1 MKRRFYVARREH
13 TQHNQ
18 IDKRKHASASAG
30 RKEKPTETGRRN
42 DHARAGRS
50 AAPKHGGQTPE
61 WKRAAKHAS
70 IEAGPTS
77 VGRSQRGENPAA
89 KRGGN
94 RASGEGRRAGDQL
107 RTERAPVAFMASGV
121 AARDWALP
129 VAVTVETEAQLA
141 EVLKHDAVALVY
153 LDEACFT
160 DFAALI
166 RRVHA
171 AGKQAGLRLRRIE
184 RDFDA
189 NGRKAENSAELLNGL
204 WKAACDAQT
213 TGVPECS
220 AEEREAQSVSSA
232 DRGSVAAAEA
242 ESQMSA
248 SEKQPSSCLPDAL
261 LVRNLDEAMLL
272 EDFFGAHPELKAC
285 IRRNFD
291 YTVYGYNQ
299 EAIQAL
305 VSLGADGLT
314 YPIELTYHECRKLR
328 EKLRR
333 SGRGAAGIR
342 GTNAE
347 DAAGTRG
354 MNAEDKTGTRGT
366 NAEAVEGEHASVP
379 ATARAGV
386 DAEADRIG
394 LGELPFELMIYGHL
408 PMMVSANCIQRT
420 SARCD
425 HGNRILQLRDR
436 MGKDMPVRCYCTYCY
451 NQIFNA
457 EPLVLYDLPDEVRAL
472 QPQCLRYDFSVESAA
487 VVRQVLEGAVPRS
500 MTRGHFRH
508 GIE

>member
-18 IDKRKHASASAG
+18 IDKRKHVSASAG
-30 RKEKPTETGRRN
+30 RREKPTEAGRRN
-42 DHARAGRS
+42 DHARAERS
-50 AAPKHGGQTPE
+50 AAPKRGGQTPA

-70 IEAGPTS
+70 TEVGPTP
-77 VGRSQRGENPAA
+77 VARNQRGENPAA

-94 RASGEGRRAGDQL
+94 HASGEGRRAGEQL
-107 RTERAPVAFMASGV
+107 QTERTPVAFMASGV

-213 TGVPECS
+213 TGVPERS

-232 DRGSVAAAEA
+232 DRGSATAAEA
-242 ESQMSA
+242 GSQMSA
-248 SEKQPSSCLPDAL
+248 SGKQLSSCLPDVL
-261 LVRNLDEAMLL
+261 LVRSLDEAMLL
-272 EDFFGAHPELKAC
+272 EDFFGAHPELVAR

-328 EKLRR
+328 EKLR
-333 SGRGAAGIR
+333 SSVRGA
-342 GTNAE
+342 
-347 DAAGTRG
+347 
-354 MNAEDKTGTRGT
+354 
-366 NAEAVEGEHASVP
+366 
-379 ATARAGV
+379 
-386 DAEADRIG
+386 DAEADSIG

-472 QPQCLRYDFSVESAA
+472 QPQCLRYDFSVEPAA

>member
-1 MKRRFYVARREH
+1 MAF
-13 TQHNQ
+13 T
-18 IDKRKHASASAG
+18 
-30 RKEKPTETGRRN
+30 
-42 DHARAGRS
+42 
-50 AAPKHGGQTPE
+50 
-61 WKRAAKHAS
+61 
-70 IEAGPTS
+70 
-77 VGRSQRGENPAA
+77 
-89 KRGGN
+89 
-94 RASGEGRRAGDQL
+94 ASG
-107 RTERAPVAFMASGV
+107 T

-129 VAVTVETEAQLA
+129 VAVSVETEAQLA

-189 NGRKAENSAELLNGL
+189 SGRKAENSAELLSGL
-204 WKAACDAQT
+204 WKA
-213 TGVPECS
+213 
-220 AEEREAQSVSSA
+220 ER
-232 DRGSVAAAEA
+232 
-242 ESQMSA
+242 
-248 SEKQPSSCLPDAL
+248 LPDAL

-272 EDFFGAHPELKAC
+272 ADFFGAHPELGAR

-328 EKLRR
+328 EKLR
-333 SGRGAAGIR
+333 SSVRGA
-342 GTNAE
+342 
-347 DAAGTRG
+347 
-354 MNAEDKTGTRGT
+354 
-366 NAEAVEGEHASVP
+366 
-379 ATARAGV
+379 
-386 DAEADRIG
+386 DAEADSIG

-420 SARCD
+420 SVRCD

-472 QPQCLRYDFSVESAA
+472 QPQCLRYDFSVEPAA
-487 VVRQVLEGAVPRS
+487 VVRQVLDGAVPRS

>member
-1 MKRRFYVARREH
+1 MARREH

-18 IDKRKHASASAG
+18 IDKQKHASASAG
-30 RKEKPTETGRRN
+30 RREKPTEAGRRN
-42 DHARAGRS
+42 DHAKAERS
-50 AAPKHGGQTPE
+50 AAPKRGGQTLE
-61 WKRAAKHAS
+61 WKRAVKHAS
-70 IEAGPTS
+70 TEAAPTS
-77 VGRSQRGENPAA
+77 TGRGQRGENPAA

-94 RASGEGRRAGDQL
+94 RASGDSRRAGEQL
-107 RTERAPVAFMASGV
+107 QTERAPMAFTASGV

-232 DRGSVAAAEA
+232 DRGSAAAAEA
-242 ESQMSA
+242 GSQMSA
-248 SEKQPSSCLPDAL
+248 SGKQPPSCLPDAL

-272 EDFFGAHPELKAC
+272 EDFFGAHPELGAR

-328 EKLRR
+328 EKLW
-333 SGRGAAGIR
+333 SS
-342 GTNAE
+342 T
-347 DAAGTRG
+347 
-354 MNAEDKTGTRGT
+354 
-366 NAEAVEGEHASVP
+366 
-379 ATARAGV
+379 
-386 DAEADRIG
+386 

-472 QPQCLRYDFSVESAA
+472 QPQCLRYDFSVEPAA

>member
-1 MKRRFYVARREH
+1 MARREH

-18 IDKRKHASASAG
+18 IDKRKHASAFAG
-30 RKEKPTETGRRN
+30 RKEKPTEAGRRN
-42 DHARAGRS
+42 DHARA
-50 AAPKHGGQTPE
+50 E
-61 WKRAAKHAS
+61 
-70 IEAGPTS
+70 
-77 VGRSQRGENPAA
+77 
-89 KRGGN
+89 
-94 RASGEGRRAGDQL
+94 
-107 RTERAPVAFMASGV
+107 RTPVAWTAYGV

-160 DFAALI
+160 DFAEAI

-171 AGKQAGLRLRRIE
+171 ARKQAGLRLRRIE

-204 WKAACDAQT
+204 WKAAC
-213 TGVPECS
+213 
-220 AEEREAQSVSSA
+220 
-232 DRGSVAAAEA
+232 
-242 ESQMSA
+242 
-248 SEKQPSSCLPDAL
+248 LPDVL

-272 EDFFGAHPELKAC
+272 EDFFGAHPELGAR

-314 YPIELTYHECRKLR
+314 YPIELTYYECRKLR
-328 EKLRR
+328 EKLR
-333 SGRGAAGIR
+333 SSVHGA
-342 GTNAE
+342 
-347 DAAGTRG
+347 D
-354 MNAEDKTGTRGT
+354 GTRGT
-366 NAEAVEGEHASVP
+366 NADAVEGESTPVP
-379 ATARAGV
+379 AAARAGA
-386 DAEADRIG
+386 DADADSIG

-420 SARCD
+420 STRCD

-472 QPQCLRYDFSVESAA
+472 QPQCLRYDFSVEPAA

>member
-1 MKRRFYVARREH
+1 MARREH

-30 RKEKPTETGRRN
+30 RKEKPTEAGRRS
-42 DHARAGRS
+42 DQARAKRD
-50 AAPKHGGQTPE
+50 AAPKRGGQTPE
-61 WKRAAKHAS
+61 WKRAAKNAS
-70 IEAGPTS
+70 SEAGSP
-77 VGRSQRGENPAA
+77 PAS

-94 RASGEGRRAGDQL
+94 RASGEDRRAGERLQ
-107 RTERAPVAFMASGV
+107 TERTPMTFTASGT
-121 AARDWALP
+121 AARDWGLP
-129 VAVTVETEAQLA
+129 VAVSVETEAQLA

-171 AGKQAGLRLRRIE
+171 AGKQAGLRLRRIA

-189 NGRKAENSAELLNGL
+189 SGRKAENSAELLNAL
-204 WKAACDAQT
+204 WKTERDAQKS
-213 TGVPECS
+213 GVPERS
-220 AEEREAQSVSSA
+220 AEEREAQSVSNA
-232 DRGSVAAAEA
+232 DRGSAAAAEA
-242 ESQMSA
+242 GSQMAA
-248 SEKQPSSCLPDAL
+248 SEKQSSSCLPDAL
-261 LVRNLDEAMLL
+261 LVRSLDEAMLL
-272 EDFFGAHPELKAC
+272 EDFFGSHPELGAH

-299 EAIQAL
+299 EAMLAL
-305 VSLGADGLT
+305 QELGADGLT

-328 EKLRR
+328 
-333 SGRGAAGIR
+333 S
-342 GTNAE
+342 
-347 DAAGTRG
+347 
-354 MNAEDKTGTRGT
+354 
-366 NAEAVEGEHASVP
+366 
-379 ATARAGV
+379 
-386 DAEADRIG
+386 
-394 LGELPFELMIYGHL
+394 ELPFELMVYGHL

-472 QPQCLRYDFSVESAA
+472 QPQCLRYDFSVEPAA
-487 VVRQVLEGAVPRS
+487 VVRQVLDGAVPRS

>member
-1 MKRRFYVARREH
+1 MAF
-13 TQHNQ
+13 T
-18 IDKRKHASASAG
+18 
-30 RKEKPTETGRRN
+30 
-42 DHARAGRS
+42 
-50 AAPKHGGQTPE
+50 
-61 WKRAAKHAS
+61 
-70 IEAGPTS
+70 
-77 VGRSQRGENPAA
+77 
-89 KRGGN
+89 
-94 RASGEGRRAGDQL
+94 ASG
-107 RTERAPVAFMASGV
+107 T
-121 AARDWALP
+121 AARDWELP
-129 VAVTVETEAQLA
+129 VAVSVETEAQLA

-160 DFAALI
+160 DFTTVI
-166 RRVHA
+166 RRVHT
-171 AGKQAGLRLRRIE
+171 AGKQAGLRLRRIA
-184 RDFDA
+184 RDLDA
-189 NGRKAENSAELLNGL
+189 SGRKAENSAELLSAL
-204 WKAACDAQT
+204 WKM
-213 TGVPECS
+213 E
-220 AEEREAQSVSSA
+220 
-232 DRGSVAAAEA
+232 
-242 ESQMSA
+242 
-248 SEKQPSSCLPDAL
+248 CLPDAL

-272 EDFFGAHPELKAC
+272 EDFFAAHPELGDR

-328 EKLRR
+328 EKLRS
-333 SGRGAAGIR
+333 SG
-342 GTNAE
+342 N
-347 DAAGTRG
+347 
-354 MNAEDKTGTRGT
+354 
-366 NAEAVEGEHASVP
+366 
-379 ATARAGV
+379 
-386 DAEADRIG
+386 
-394 LGELPFELMIYGHL
+394 GELPFELMVYGHL

-472 QPQCLRYDFSVESAA
+472 QPQCLRYDFSVEPAA
-487 VVRQVLEGAVPRS
+487 VVRQVLDGAVPRS

>member
-1 MKRRFYVARREH
+1 MARREH

-18 IDKRKHASASAG
+18 IDKRKYASASAG
-30 RKEKPTETGRRN
+30 RKEKPTEAGRRS
-42 DHARAGRS
+42 DQVRAKRD
-50 AAPKHGGQTPE
+50 AAPKRGGQTPE
-61 WKRAAKHAS
+61 WKRSAKSAS
-70 IEAGPTS
+70 GEAGS
-77 VGRSQRGENPAA
+77 SSAARGQRGQTPAGT
-89 KRGGN
+89 RDVN
-94 RASGEGRRAGDQL
+94 RASGEGRRAGERAQ
-107 RTERAPVAFMASGV
+107 TERAPMTFTASGI

-129 VAVTVETEAQLA
+129 VAVSVETEAQLA

-160 DFAALI
+160 DFAELI
-166 RRVHA
+166 RQLHA

-189 NGRKAENSAELLNGL
+189 SGRKAENSAELLNGL
-204 WKAACDAQT
+204 WKA
-213 TGVPECS
+213 E
-220 AEEREAQSVSSA
+220 
-232 DRGSVAAAEA
+232 
-242 ESQMSA
+242 
-248 SEKQPSSCLPDAL
+248 CLPDVL

-272 EDFFGAHPELKAC
+272 EDFFAAHPELGVR

-328 EKLRR
+328 ATLR
-333 SGRGAAGIR
+333 SCG
-342 GTNAE
+342 
-347 DAAGTRG
+347 AAGTRG
-354 MNAEDKTGTRGT
+354 TT
-366 NAEAVEGEHASVP
+366 AEAIDGARAPLS
-379 ATARAGV
+379 AAARAGA
-386 DAEADRIG
+386 DAEAGSIG

-472 QPQCLRYDFSVESAA
+472 QPQCLRYDFSVEPAA
-487 VVRQVLEGAVPRS
+487 VVRQVLDGAVPRS

>member
-1 MKRRFYVARREH
+1 M
-13 TQHNQ
+13 
-18 IDKRKHASASAG
+18 
-30 RKEKPTETGRRN
+30 
-42 DHARAGRS
+42 
-50 AAPKHGGQTPE
+50 
-61 WKRAAKHAS
+61 
-70 IEAGPTS
+70 
-77 VGRSQRGENPAA
+77 
-89 KRGGN
+89 
-94 RASGEGRRAGDQL
+94 
-107 RTERAPVAFMASGV
+107 AFMASGV
-121 AARDWALP
+121 AARDWAQP

-171 AGKQAGLRLRRIE
+171 AGKKAGLRLRRIE

-189 NGRKAENSAELLNGL
+189 SGRKAENSAELLNGL

-213 TGVPECS
+213 TGVPERS

-232 DRGSVAAAEA
+232 DRGSSAAAEA
-242 ESQMSA
+242 GSQMSA
-248 SEKQPSSCLPDAL
+248 SGKQPPSCLPDAL

-272 EDFFGAHPELKAC
+272 EDFFGAHPELGAR

-328 EKLRR
+328 
-333 SGRGAAGIR
+333 SSVHGA
-342 GTNAE
+342 
-347 DAAGTRG
+347 D
-354 MNAEDKTGTRGT
+354 GTRGT
-366 NAEAVEGEHASVP
+366 NADAVEGESTPVP
-379 ATARAGV
+379 AAARAGA
-386 DAEADRIG
+386 DAEADSIG

-472 QPQCLRYDFSVESAA
+472 QPQCLRYDFSVEPAA

>member
-1 MKRRFYVARREH
+1 MARREH

-30 RKEKPTETGRRN
+30 RREKPTEAGRRN
-42 DHARAGRS
+42 DHARTERS
-50 AAPKHGGQTPE
+50 VAPKRGGQTPA
-61 WKRAAKHAS
+61 WKRAEKSAS
-70 IEAGPTS
+70 SAAEPTS
-77 VGRSQRGENPAA
+77 VGRGQRGENPAA

-94 RASGEGRRAGDQL
+94 RAFGEGRRAGERLQ
-107 RTERAPVAFMASGV
+107 TERAPMTFTASGI
-121 AARDWALP
+121 AARDWRLP
-129 VAVTVETEAQLA
+129 VAVSVETEAQLA

-160 DFAALI
+160 DFAELI
-166 RRVHA
+166 RQLHA
-171 AGKQAGLRLRRIE
+171 AGKQAGLRLRRTE

-189 NGRKAENSAELLNGL
+189 NGRKAENSAELLDEL

-213 TGVPECS
+213 TGAPECS
-220 AEEREAQSVSSA
+220 AEERAAQSVSSA
-232 DRGSVAAAEA
+232 DRGSAAAAEA
-242 ESQMSA
+242 GSQMSA
-248 SEKQPSSCLPDAL
+248 SGKQPPSCLPDAL

-272 EDFFGAHPELKAC
+272 EDFFGAHPELGAR

-305 VSLGADGLT
+305 VLLGADGLT

-328 EKLRR
+328 EKLR
-333 SGRGAAGIR
+333 SSVR

-347 DAAGTRG
+347 YA
-354 MNAEDKTGTRGT
+354 TGTLGT
-366 NAEAVEGEHASVP
+366 NADAGEGESAPVP
-379 ATARAGV
+379 AAARAGADV
-386 DAEADRIG
+386 SGDRIG

-472 QPQCLRYDFSVESAA
+472 QPQCLRYDFSVEPAA

>member
-1 MKRRFYVARREH
+1 MARREH

-30 RKEKPTETGRRN
+30 RREKPTEAGRRN
-42 DHARAGRS
+42 DHARAERS
-50 AAPKHGGQTPE
+50 TAPKRGGQTPAG
-61 WKRAAKHAS
+61 KRDVNRAS
-70 IEAGPTS
+70 GEAGPTS
-77 VGRSQRGENPAA
+77 AGRGQRGENPAA
-89 KRGGN
+89 KRAPMTFS
-94 RASGEGRRAGDQL
+94 ASG
-107 RTERAPVAFMASGV
+107 T

-129 VAVTVETEAQLA
+129 VAVSVETEAQLA

-160 DFAALI
+160 DFAAAI
-166 RRVHA
+166 RQLHI
-171 AGKQAGLRLRRIE
+171 AGKQAGLRLRRVT
-184 RDFDA
+184 RDLDA
-189 NGRKAENSAELLNGL
+189 SGRKAENSAELLSGL
-204 WKAACDAQT
+204 WKA
-213 TGVPECS
+213 
-220 AEEREAQSVSSA
+220 ER
-232 DRGSVAAAEA
+232 
-242 ESQMSA
+242 
-248 SEKQPSSCLPDAL
+248 LPDAL

-272 EDFFGAHPELKAC
+272 ADFFGAHPELGAR

-328 EKLRR
+328 ATLR
-333 SGRGAAGIR
+333 SSVRGAA
-342 GTNAE
+342 
-347 DAAGTRG
+347 
-354 MNAEDKTGTRGT
+354 GTRGT
-366 NAEAVEGEHASVP
+366 NAEAIDGVSAP
-379 ATARAGV
+379 LPTAARAGA
-386 DAEADRIG
+386 DAETDSIG

-425 HGNRILQLRDR
+425 HGNRILELRDR

-472 QPQCLRYDFSVESAA
+472 QPQCLRYDFSVEPAA

>member
-1 MKRRFYVARREH
+1 MARREH

-18 IDKRKHASASAG
+18 IDKRKHASAYAG
-30 RKEKPTETGRRN
+30 RKEKPTEAGRRN
-42 DHARAGRS
+42 DHGRAERD
-50 AAPKHGGQTPE
+50 AVPKRGGQTPE
-61 WKRAAKHAS
+61 WKRSAKNAS
-70 IEAGPTS
+70 TEAGSTS
-77 VGRSQRGENPAA
+77 AA

-94 RASGEGRRAGDQL
+94 GASGEGRRAGERAQ
-107 RTERAPVAFMASGV
+107 TERAPMTFTASGT

-129 VAVTVETEAQLA
+129 VAVSVETEAQLA

-189 NGRKAENSAELLNGL
+189 SGRKAENSAELLNAL
-204 WKAACDAQT
+204 WKMERDAQK
-213 TGVPECS
+213 S
-220 AEEREAQSVSSA
+220 EAQSESAA

-242 ESQMSA
+242 VPQMPA
-248 SEKQPSSCLPDAL
+248 SEQQPPSCLPDAL

-272 EDFFGAHPELKAC
+272 EDFFAAHPELKAR

-328 EKLRR
+328 
-333 SGRGAAGIR
+333 S
-342 GTNAE
+342 
-347 DAAGTRG
+347 
-354 MNAEDKTGTRGT
+354 
-366 NAEAVEGEHASVP
+366 
-379 ATARAGV
+379 
-386 DAEADRIG
+386 
-394 LGELPFELMIYGHL
+394 ELPFELMIYGHL

-457 EPLVLYDLPDEVRAL
+457 ESLVLYDLPDEVRAL
-472 QPQCLRYDFSVESAA
+472 QPQCLRYDFSVEPAA

>member
-1 MKRRFYVARREH
+1 MAF
-13 TQHNQ
+13 T
-18 IDKRKHASASAG
+18 
-30 RKEKPTETGRRN
+30 
-42 DHARAGRS
+42 
-50 AAPKHGGQTPE
+50 
-61 WKRAAKHAS
+61 
-70 IEAGPTS
+70 
-77 VGRSQRGENPAA
+77 
-89 KRGGN
+89 
-94 RASGEGRRAGDQL
+94 ASG
-107 RTERAPVAFMASGV
+107 T
-121 AARDWALP
+121 AARDWELP
-129 VAVTVETEAQLA
+129 VAVSVETEAQLA

-160 DFAALI
+160 DFAAAI

-189 NGRKAENSAELLNGL
+189 SGRKAENSAELLNAL
-204 WKAACDAQT
+204 WKAECDAQSES
-213 TGVPECS
+213 G
-220 AEEREAQSVSSA
+220 A
-232 DRGSVAAAEA
+232 DRGSAAAAEA
-242 ESQMSA
+242 APQRPA
-248 SEKQPSSCLPDAL
+248 SGKQPPSCLPDAL

-272 EDFFGAHPELKAC
+272 EDFFAAHPELKAR

-328 EKLRR
+328 EKLR
-333 SGRGAAGIR
+333 SSGTDADADSIGRG
-342 GTNAE
+342 E
-347 DAAGTRG
+347 
-354 MNAEDKTGTRGT
+354 
-366 NAEAVEGEHASVP
+366 P
-379 ATARAGV
+379 
-386 DAEADRIG
+386 
-394 LGELPFELMIYGHL
+394 PFELMVYGHL

-436 MGKDMPVRCYCTYCY
+436 MGKDMPVRCYCKYCY

-472 QPQCLRYDFSVESAA
+472 QPQCLRYDFSVEPAA
-487 VVRQVLEGAVPRS
+487 VVRQVLDGAVPRS

>member
-1 MKRRFYVARREH
+1 MARREH

-30 RKEKPTETGRRN
+30 RKERPTEAGRRN
-42 DHARAGRS
+42 DHARAERS
-50 AAPKHGGQTPE
+50 TAPKRGGQTPE
-61 WKRAAKHAS
+61 WKRAVKHAS
-70 IEAGPTS
+70 TEAGLTS
-77 VGRSQRGENPAA
+77 TGRGQRGENPAA

-94 RASGEGRRAGDQL
+94 RASGDGRRAGEQL
-107 RTERAPVAFMASGV
+107 QTERAPMAFTAAGV

-160 DFAALI
+160 DFAEAI

-171 AGKQAGLRLRRIE
+171 ARKQAGLRLRRIE

-204 WKAACDAQT
+204 WKAAC
-213 TGVPECS
+213 
-220 AEEREAQSVSSA
+220 
-232 DRGSVAAAEA
+232 
-242 ESQMSA
+242 
-248 SEKQPSSCLPDAL
+248 LPDVL

-272 EDFFGAHPELKAC
+272 EDFFGAHPELGAR

-314 YPIELTYHECRKLR
+314 YPIELTYYECRKLR
-328 EKLRR
+328 EKLR
-333 SGRGAAGIR
+333 SSVHGA
-342 GTNAE
+342 
-347 DAAGTRG
+347 D
-354 MNAEDKTGTRGT
+354 GTRGT
-366 NAEAVEGEHASVP
+366 NADAVEGESTPVP
-379 ATARAGV
+379 AAARAGA
-386 DAEADRIG
+386 DAEADSIG

-472 QPQCLRYDFSVESAA
+472 QPQCLRYDCSVEPAA

>member
-1 MKRRFYVARREH
+1 M
-13 TQHNQ
+13 
-18 IDKRKHASASAG
+18 SAG
-30 RKEKPTETGRRN
+30 RREKPTETGRRN
-42 DHARAGRS
+42 DHARAERS
-50 AAPKHGGQTPE
+50 AAPKRGGQTPA
-61 WKRAAKHAS
+61 WKRVSKHAS
-70 IEAGPTS
+70 TEAGPTS
-77 VGRSQRGENPAA
+77 SARSQRGENPTA

-94 RASGEGRRAGDQL
+94 RASGEDRRAGEQL
-107 RTERAPVAFMASGV
+107 QTERTPVAWTASGT
-121 AARDWALP
+121 AAHDWALP

-171 AGKQAGLRLRRIE
+171 AGKLVGLRLRRIE

-213 TGVPECS
+213 TGVPERS
-220 AEEREAQSVSSA
+220 AEERAAQSVSSA
-232 DRGSVAAAEA
+232 DRGSAAAVEA
-242 ESQMSA
+242 GSQMSA
-248 SEKQPSSCLPDAL
+248 SGKQLSSCLPDVL

-272 EDFFGAHPELKAC
+272 EDFFGAHPELVAR

-328 EKLRR
+328 EKLR
-333 SGRGAAGIR
+333 SSVR

-347 DAAGTRG
+347 YA
-354 MNAEDKTGTRGT
+354 TGTRGT
-366 NAEAVEGEHASVP
+366 NADAGEGESAPVP
-379 ATARAGV
+379 VAARAG
-386 DAEADRIG
+386 ADEETDGIG
-394 LGELPFELMIYGHL
+394 FGELPFELMIYGHL

-472 QPQCLRYDFSVESAA
+472 QPQCLRYDFSVEPAA

>member
-1 MKRRFYVARREH
+1 MARREH

-30 RKEKPTETGRRN
+30 RREKPTEAGRRN
-42 DHARAGRS
+42 DHARTERS
-50 AAPKHGGQTPE
+50 VAPKRGGQPPE
-61 WKRAAKHAS
+61 WKRAAKSAS
-70 IEAGPTS
+70 SAVEPTS
-77 VGRSQRGENPAA
+77 TVRSQRGENPAA

-94 RASGEGRRAGDQL
+94 RASGEGRRAGEQL
-107 RTERAPVAFMASGV
+107 QTERTPVAWTASGV

-160 DFAALI
+160 DFAERI
-166 RRVHA
+166 RQLHA

-189 NGRKAENSAELLNGL
+189 SGRKAENSAELLCGL
-204 WKAACDAQT
+204 WKAA
-213 TGVPECS
+213 
-220 AEEREAQSVSSA
+220 
-232 DRGSVAAAEA
+232 
-242 ESQMSA
+242 
-248 SEKQPSSCLPDAL
+248 CLPDAL

-272 EDFFGAHPELKAC
+272 EDFFAAHPELKGR

-299 EAIQAL
+299 EAIRAL
-305 VSLGADGLT
+305 VSLGADCLT
-314 YPIELTYHECRKLR
+314 YPIELTYHECRKL
-328 EKLRR
+328 K
-333 SGRGAAGIR
+333 S
-342 GTNAE
+342 
-347 DAAGTRG
+347 
-354 MNAEDKTGTRGT
+354 
-366 NAEAVEGEHASVP
+366 
-379 ATARAGV
+379 
-386 DAEADRIG
+386 
-394 LGELPFELMIYGHL
+394 ELPFELMIYGHL

-436 MGKDMPVRCYCTYCY
+436 MGKDLPVRCYCTYCY

-472 QPQCLRYDFSVESAA
+472 QPQCLRYDFSVEPAA
-487 VVRQVLEGAVPRS
+487 VVRQVLDGAVPRS

>member
-18 IDKRKHASASAG
+18 IDRRKHASAPAG
-30 RKEKPTETGRRN
+30 RKEKPTEAGRRN
-42 DHARAGRS
+42 DHARAERS
-50 AAPKHGGQTPE
+50 TTPKRGGQAPE
-61 WKRAAKHAS
+61 WKRAAKSAS
-70 IEAGPTS
+70 SEAGPTS
-77 VGRSQRGENPAA
+77 AGRGQRGENPAA

-94 RASGEGRRAGDQL
+94 RAFGEGRRAGERLQ
-107 RTERAPVAFMASGV
+107 TERAPMTFTASGI
-121 AARDWALP
+121 AARDWRLP
-129 VAVTVETEAQLA
+129 VAVSVETEAQLA

-160 DFAALI
+160 DFAELI
-166 RRVHA
+166 RQLHA

-189 NGRKAENSAELLNGL
+189 SGRKAENSAELLCGL
-204 WKAACDAQT
+204 WKAA
-213 TGVPECS
+213 
-220 AEEREAQSVSSA
+220 
-232 DRGSVAAAEA
+232 
-242 ESQMSA
+242 
-248 SEKQPSSCLPDAL
+248 CLPDAL

-272 EDFFGAHPELKAC
+272 EDFFAAHPELKGR

-299 EAIQAL
+299 EAIRAL
-305 VSLGADGLT
+305 VSLGADCLT
-314 YPIELTYHECRKLR
+314 YPIELTYHECRKL
-328 EKLRR
+328 K
-333 SGRGAAGIR
+333 S
-342 GTNAE
+342 
-347 DAAGTRG
+347 
-354 MNAEDKTGTRGT
+354 
-366 NAEAVEGEHASVP
+366 
-379 ATARAGV
+379 
-386 DAEADRIG
+386 
-394 LGELPFELMIYGHL
+394 ELPFELMIYGHL

-436 MGKDMPVRCYCTYCY
+436 MGKDLPVRCYCTYCY

-472 QPQCLRYDFSVESAA
+472 QPQCLRYDFSVEPAA
-487 VVRQVLEGAVPRS
+487 VVRQVLDGAVPRS

>member
-1 MKRRFYVARREH
+1 MAF
-13 TQHNQ
+13 T
-18 IDKRKHASASAG
+18 
-30 RKEKPTETGRRN
+30 
-42 DHARAGRS
+42 
-50 AAPKHGGQTPE
+50 
-61 WKRAAKHAS
+61 
-70 IEAGPTS
+70 
-77 VGRSQRGENPAA
+77 
-89 KRGGN
+89 
-94 RASGEGRRAGDQL
+94 ASG
-107 RTERAPVAFMASGV
+107 T
-121 AARDWALP
+121 AARDWVLP
-129 VAVTVETEAQLA
+129 VAVSVETEAQLA

-153 LDEACFT
+153 LDEACFA
-160 DFAALI
+160 DFAAAI

-189 NGRKAENSAELLNGL
+189 SGRKAENSAELLNRL

-213 TGVPECS
+213 TGVPKRS

-232 DRGSVAAAEA
+232 DRGSAAAAEA
-242 ESQMSA
+242 GSQMSA
-248 SEKQPSSCLPDAL
+248 SGKQPPSCLPDVL

-272 EDFFGAHPELKAC
+272 EDFFGAHPELGAR

-328 EKLRR
+328 
-333 SGRGAAGIR
+333 SSVRG
-342 GTNAE
+342 
-347 DAAGTRG
+347 AAGTRG
-354 MNAEDKTGTRGT
+354 TNADDAAGTRGT
-366 NAEAVEGEHASVP
+366 NAEANDGVSAP
-379 ATARAGV
+379 LPTAARAGAGTE
-386 DAEADRIG
+386 DAGSG

-472 QPQCLRYDFSVESAA
+472 QPQCLRYDFSVEPAA

>member
-1 MKRRFYVARREH
+1 MARREH

-30 RKEKPTETGRRN
+30 RREKPAEAGRRS
-42 DHARAGRS
+42 DHARAERGV
-50 AAPKHGGQTPE
+50 APKRGGQTPA
-61 WKRAAKHAS
+61 WKRGAKSAS
-70 IEAGPTS
+70 SEAGPTS
-77 VGRSQRGENPAA
+77 AGRGQRGENLVA

-94 RASGEGRRAGDQL
+94 RVSGDGRRAGEQL
-107 RTERAPVAFMASGV
+107 QTERTPVTFTASGV
-121 AARDWALP
+121 AARDWAVP
-129 VAVTVETEAQLA
+129 VAVTVETETQLA

-189 NGRKAENSAELLNGL
+189 SGRKAENSAELLDEL

-213 TGVPECS
+213 TGAPECS
-220 AEEREAQSVSSA
+220 AEERAVQSVSSA
-232 DRGSVAAAEA
+232 DRGSAAAAEA
-242 ESQMSA
+242 GSQMSA
-248 SEKQPSSCLPDAL
+248 SEKQPPSCLPDVL

-272 EDFFGAHPELKAC
+272 EDFFGAHPELRAH

-328 EKLRR
+328 EKLRS
-333 SGRGAAGIR
+333 SG
-342 GTNAE
+342 GT
-347 DAAGTRG
+347 D
-354 MNAEDKTGTRGT
+354 
-366 NAEAVEGEHASVP
+366 AEAVEDESEAVS
-379 ATARAGV
+379 AAARAGADV
-386 DAEADRIG
+386 SGDRIG

-472 QPQCLRYDFSVESAA
+472 QSQCLRYDFSVEPAA

>member
-1 MKRRFYVARREH
+1 MARREH

-18 IDKRKHASASAG
+18 IDKRKQKRPSAQIKYG
-30 RKEKPTETGRRN
+30 T
-42 DHARAGRS
+42 
-50 AAPKHGGQTPE
+50 
-61 WKRAAKHAS
+61 
-70 IEAGPTS
+70 
-77 VGRSQRGENPAA
+77 
-89 KRGGN
+89 
-94 RASGEGRRAGDQL
+94 
-107 RTERAPVAFMASGV
+107 

-166 RRVHA
+166 RRMHA

-189 NGRKAENSAELLNGL
+189 SGRKAENSAELLAGL
-204 WKAACDAQT
+204 WKA
-213 TGVPECS
+213 E
-220 AEEREAQSVSSA
+220 
-232 DRGSVAAAEA
+232 
-242 ESQMSA
+242 
-248 SEKQPSSCLPDAL
+248 CLPDVL

-272 EDFFGAHPELKAC
+272 EDFFGAHPELKAR

-305 VSLGADGLT
+305 ASLGADGLT
-314 YPIELTYHECRKLR
+314 YPIELTYHECRKL
-328 EKLRR
+328 K
-333 SGRGAAGIR
+333 S
-342 GTNAE
+342 
-347 DAAGTRG
+347 
-354 MNAEDKTGTRGT
+354 
-366 NAEAVEGEHASVP
+366 
-379 ATARAGV
+379 
-386 DAEADRIG
+386 
-394 LGELPFELMIYGHL
+394 ELPFELMIYGHL

-472 QPQCLRYDFSVESAA
+472 QPQCLRYDFSVEQAA

>member
-1 MKRRFYVARREH
+1 MARREY

-18 IDKRKHASASAG
+18 IDKRKYASASAG
-30 RKEKPTETGRRN
+30 RKEKPTEAGRRN
-42 DHARAGRS
+42 DHERAERS
-50 AAPKHGGQTPE
+50 AAPKRGGQTPA
-61 WKRAAKHAS
+61 WKRVSKHAS
-70 IEAGPTS
+70 TEAGPTS
-77 VGRSQRGENPAA
+77 AGRGQRGESPTA

-94 RASGEGRRAGDQL
+94 RVSGEGRRAGEQL
-107 RTERAPVAFMASGV
+107 QTERTPVVWTASGT

-166 RRVHA
+166 RRVHS

-189 NGRKAENSAELLNGL
+189 SGRKAENSAELLNGL
-204 WKAACDAQT
+204 WKAA
-213 TGVPECS
+213 
-220 AEEREAQSVSSA
+220 
-232 DRGSVAAAEA
+232 
-242 ESQMSA
+242 
-248 SEKQPSSCLPDAL
+248 CLPDAL

-272 EDFFGAHPELKAC
+272 EDFFGAHPELGAR

-328 EKLRR
+328 EKLRS
-333 SGRGAAGIR
+333 SGSG
-342 GTNAE
+342 
-347 DAAGTRG
+347 AAGTRG
-354 MNAEDKTGTRGT
+354 TK
-366 NAEAVEGEHASVP
+366 AEAVEGEHAPVP
-379 ATARAGV
+379 AAARAGA
-386 DAEADRIG
+386 DAEADSIG

-472 QPQCLRYDFSVESAA
+472 QPQCLRYDFSVEPVA
-487 VVRQVLEGAVPRS
+487 VVRQVLEGAVPRN

>member
-1 MKRRFYVARREH
+1 MSFAGTHSRCMKRRFYVARREH

-30 RKEKPTETGRRN
+30 RKEKPTEAGRRN
-42 DHARAGRS
+42 DHARA
-50 AAPKHGGQTPE
+50 E
-61 WKRAAKHAS
+61 
-70 IEAGPTS
+70 
-77 VGRSQRGENPAA
+77 
-89 KRGGN
+89 
-94 RASGEGRRAGDQL
+94 
-107 RTERAPVAFMASGV
+107 RTPVAFMASGV

-189 NGRKAENSAELLNGL
+189 SGRKAENSAELLNGL
-204 WKAACDAQT
+204 WKAACNAQT
-213 TGVPECS
+213 TGVPERS

-232 DRGSVAAAEA
+232 DRGSAAAAEVG
-242 ESQMSA
+242 SQMSA
-248 SEKQPSSCLPDAL
+248 SGKQPPSCLPDAL

-272 EDFFGAHPELKAC
+272 EDFFGAHPELGAH

-328 EKLRR
+328 EKLR
-333 SGRGAAGIR
+333 SSVRGA
-342 GTNAE
+342 
-347 DAAGTRG
+347 
-354 MNAEDKTGTRGT
+354 
-366 NAEAVEGEHASVP
+366 
-379 ATARAGV
+379 
-386 DAEADRIG
+386 DAEADSIG

-472 QPQCLRYDFSVESAA
+472 QPQCLRYDFSVEPAT

>member
-1 MKRRFYVARREH
+1 MARREH

-18 IDKRKHASASAG
+18 IDKRKHASASSE
-30 RKEKPTETGRRN
+30 RKEKPTEAGRRN
-42 DHARAGRS
+42 DHARAERS
-50 AAPKHGGQTPE
+50 AAPKRGGQTLE
-61 WKRAAKHAS
+61 WKRAVKSAS
-70 IEAGPTS
+70 SEAGPTS
-77 VGRSQRGENPAA
+77 AGRGQRGENPAA

-94 RASGEGRRAGDQL
+94 RASGEGRRAGKQL
-107 RTERAPVAFMASGV
+107 QTERAPMAFMASGV
-121 AARDWALP
+121 AARDWAQP

-160 DFAALI
+160 DFAVLV

-232 DRGSVAAAEA
+232 DRGSAAAAEA
-242 ESQMSA
+242 GSQMSA
-248 SEKQPSSCLPDAL
+248 SGKQPPSCLPDVL

-272 EDFFGAHPELKAC
+272 EDFFGAHPELKAR

-328 EKLRR
+328 EKLR
-333 SGRGAAGIR
+333 SSA
-342 GTNAE
+342 
-347 DAAGTRG
+347 
-354 MNAEDKTGTRGT
+354 RGT

-379 ATARAGV
+379 TAARAGV
-386 DAEADRIG
+386 DADADRIG

-472 QPQCLRYDFSVESAA
+472 QPQCLRYDFSVEPAA

>member
-1 MKRRFYVARREH
+1 MARREY

-30 RKEKPTETGRRN
+30 RREKPTEAGRRN
-42 DHARAGRS
+42 DHARAERS

-70 IEAGPTS
+70 TEAGPTS
-77 VGRSQRGENPAA
+77 TGRGQRGENPAA

-94 RASGEGRRAGDQL
+94 RASGEGRRAGEQL
-107 RTERAPVAFMASGV
+107 QTERAPMAFMASGV
-121 AARDWALP
+121 AARDWAQP

-213 TGVPECS
+213 TGVPERS
-220 AEEREAQSVSSA
+220 AEERAAQSVSSA
-232 DRGSVAAAEA
+232 DRGSAAAAEA
-242 ESQMSA
+242 GSQMSA
-248 SEKQPSSCLPDAL
+248 SGKQPPSCLPDVL

-272 EDFFGAHPELKAC
+272 EDFFGAHPELGAR

-328 EKLRR
+328 EKFR
-333 SGRGAAGIR
+333 SSV
-342 GTNAE
+342 
-347 DAAGTRG
+347 
-354 MNAEDKTGTRGT
+354 RGT
-366 NAEAVEGEHASVP
+366 NAEADS
-379 ATARAGV
+379 
-386 DAEADRIG
+386 IG

-472 QPQCLRYDFSVESAA
+472 QPQCLRYDFSVEPAA

>member
-1 MKRRFYVARREH
+1 M
-13 TQHNQ
+13 
-18 IDKRKHASASAG
+18 
-30 RKEKPTETGRRN
+30 
-42 DHARAGRS
+42 RAERS
-50 AAPKHGGQTPE
+50 AAPKRGGQTPE
-61 WKRAAKHAS
+61 WKRAAKSAS
-70 IEAGPTS
+70 SAVVPTS
-77 VGRSQRGENPAA
+77 TVRSQRGENPAA

-94 RASGEGRRAGDQL
+94 RASGEGRRAGEQL
-107 RTERAPVAFMASGV
+107 QTERTPVAWTASGV
-121 AARDWALP
+121 AARDWRLP
-129 VAVTVETEAQLA
+129 VAVSVETEAQLA

-160 DFAALI
+160 DFAERI
-166 RRVHA
+166 RQLHA

-189 NGRKAENSAELLNGL
+189 NGRKAENSAELLDEL

-213 TGVPECS
+213 TGAPECS
-220 AEEREAQSVSSA
+220 AEERAAQSVSSA
-232 DRGSVAAAEA
+232 DRGSAAAAEA
-242 ESQMSA
+242 GSQMSA
-248 SEKQPSSCLPDAL
+248 SEKQPPSCLPDVL

-272 EDFFGAHPELKAC
+272 EDFFAAHPELGAR

-328 EKLRR
+328 EKLQ
-333 SGRGAAGIR
+333 S
-342 GTNAE
+342 
-347 DAAGTRG
+347 
-354 MNAEDKTGTRGT
+354 
-366 NAEAVEGEHASVP
+366 
-379 ATARAGV
+379 
-386 DAEADRIG
+386 IG

-472 QPQCLRYDFSVESAA
+472 QPQCLRYDFSVEPAA

>member
-1 MKRRFYVARREH
+1 MAF
-13 TQHNQ
+13 T
-18 IDKRKHASASAG
+18 
-30 RKEKPTETGRRN
+30 
-42 DHARAGRS
+42 
-50 AAPKHGGQTPE
+50 
-61 WKRAAKHAS
+61 
-70 IEAGPTS
+70 
-77 VGRSQRGENPAA
+77 
-89 KRGGN
+89 
-94 RASGEGRRAGDQL
+94 ASG
-107 RTERAPVAFMASGV
+107 T

-129 VAVTVETEAQLA
+129 VAVSVETEAQLA

-153 LDEACFT
+153 LDEACFA
-160 DFAALI
+160 DFAAAI

-189 NGRKAENSAELLNGL
+189 SGRKAENSAELLSGL

-213 TGVPECS
+213 IWVPERS
-220 AEEREAQSVSSA
+220 AEEHEAQSVSSA
-232 DRGSVAAAEA
+232 DRGSSAAAEA
-242 ESQMSA
+242 GSQMSA
-248 SEKQPSSCLPDAL
+248 SGKQPPSCLPDVL

-272 EDFFGAHPELKAC
+272 ADFFGAHPELGAR

-328 EKLRR
+328 EKLR
-333 SGRGAAGIR
+333 SSVRGAA
-342 GTNAE
+342 
-347 DAAGTRG
+347 
-354 MNAEDKTGTRGT
+354 GTRGT
-366 NAEAVEGEHASVP
+366 NAEAIDGVSAPLP
-379 ATARAGV
+379 ATARPGAGTE
-386 DAEADRIG
+386 DAGSG

-425 HGNRILQLRDR
+425 HGNRILELRDR

-472 QPQCLRYDFSVESAA
+472 QPQCLRYDFSVEPAA
-487 VVRQVLEGAVPRS
+487 VVRQVLDGAVPRS

>member
-1 MKRRFYVARREH
+1 M
-13 TQHNQ
+13 
-18 IDKRKHASASAG
+18 SAG
-30 RKEKPTETGRRN
+30 RREKPTEAGRRN
-42 DHARAGRS
+42 DHARAERS
-50 AAPKHGGQTPE
+50 AAPKRRGQTPA
-61 WKRAAKHAS
+61 WKRAAQHAS
-70 IEAGPTS
+70 TEAGPTP
-77 VGRSQRGENPAA
+77 VARNQRGENPAA

-94 RASGEGRRAGDQL
+94 RASGEGRRAGEQL
-107 RTERAPVAFMASGV
+107 QTEHTPMAFTASGV

-189 NGRKAENSAELLNGL
+189 NGRKAENSAELLSGL
-204 WKAACDAQT
+204 WKEACDAQT

-220 AEEREAQSVSSA
+220 AEECEAQSVSSA
-232 DRGSVAAAEA
+232 DRESAAAAEA
-242 ESQMSA
+242 GSQMSA
-248 SEKQPSSCLPDAL
+248 SGKQLPSCLPDVL

-272 EDFFGAHPELKAC
+272 EDIFGAHPELGAR

-328 EKLRR
+328 EKLR
-333 SGRGAAGIR
+333 SSAR
-342 GTNAE
+342 GTNA
-347 DAAGTRG
+347 D
-354 MNAEDKTGTRGT
+354 
-366 NAEAVEGEHASVP
+366 AVEGESAPVP
-379 ATARAGV
+379 AAARAGA

-472 QPQCLRYDFSVESAA
+472 QLQCLRYDFSVEPAA

>member
-1 MKRRFYVARREH
+1 MARREY

-30 RKEKPTETGRRN
+30 RKEKPTEAGRRN
-42 DHARAGRS
+42 DHARAERS
-50 AAPKHGGQTPE
+50 AAPKRGGQTPE
-61 WKRAAKHAS
+61 RKRAAKSAS
-70 IEAGPTS
+70 SEAGPTLA
-77 VGRSQRGENPAA
+77 GRGQRGENPTA

-94 RASGEGRRAGDQL
+94 RVSGDGRRAGEQL
-107 RTERAPVAFMASGV
+107 QTERTPMAFTASGV
-121 AARDWALP
+121 AACDWAVP

-160 DFAALI
+160 DFATLI

-171 AGKQAGLRLRRIE
+171 AGKKAGLRLRRIE

-204 WKAACDAQT
+204 WKAAC
-213 TGVPECS
+213 
-220 AEEREAQSVSSA
+220 
-232 DRGSVAAAEA
+232 
-242 ESQMSA
+242 
-248 SEKQPSSCLPDAL
+248 LPDVL

-272 EDFFGAHPELKAC
+272 EDFFGAHPELKER

-314 YPIELTYHECRKLR
+314 YPIELTYHECRKLQ
-328 EKLRR
+328 EKLQ
-333 SGRGAAGIR
+333 S
-342 GTNAE
+342 
-347 DAAGTRG
+347 
-354 MNAEDKTGTRGT
+354 
-366 NAEAVEGEHASVP
+366 
-379 ATARAGV
+379 
-386 DAEADRIG
+386 IG

-472 QPQCLRYDFSVESAA
+472 QPQCLRYDFSVEPAA
-487 VVRQVLEGAVPRS
+487 VVRQVLEGAVPRN

>member
-1 MKRRFYVARREH
+1 MARREH

-30 RKEKPTETGRRN
+30 RKEKPTEAGRRS
-42 DHARAGRS
+42 DQARAKRDV
-50 AAPKHGGQTPE
+50 APKRGGQTPE
-61 WKRAAKHAS
+61 WKRAAKNAS
-70 IEAGPTS
+70 SEAGST
-77 VGRSQRGENPAA
+77 PAS

-94 RASGEGRRAGDQL
+94 RASGEDRRSGERLQ
-107 RTERAPVAFMASGV
+107 TERAPMTFTASGI
-121 AARDWALP
+121 AARDWGLP
-129 VAVTVETEAQLA
+129 VAVSVETEAQLA

-189 NGRKAENSAELLNGL
+189 SGRKAENSAELLNAL
-204 WKAACDAQT
+204 WKMERDAQK
-213 TGVPECS
+213 S
-220 AEEREAQSVSSA
+220 EAQSESAA

-242 ESQMSA
+242 VPQMPA
-248 SEKQPSSCLPDAL
+248 SEQQPPSCLPDVL

-272 EDFFGAHPELKAC
+272 EDFFGAHPELKAR

-314 YPIELTYHECRKLR
+314 YPIELTYHECRKL
-328 EKLRR
+328 K
-333 SGRGAAGIR
+333 S
-342 GTNAE
+342 
-347 DAAGTRG
+347 
-354 MNAEDKTGTRGT
+354 
-366 NAEAVEGEHASVP
+366 
-379 ATARAGV
+379 
-386 DAEADRIG
+386 
-394 LGELPFELMIYGHL
+394 ELPFELMVYGHL

-472 QPQCLRYDFSVESAA
+472 QPQCLRYDFSVEPAA

>member
-1 MKRRFYVARREH
+1 MARREY

-30 RKEKPTETGRRN
+30 RKEKPTEAGRRN
-42 DHARAGRS
+42 DHARAERS

-70 IEAGPTS
+70 TEAGPTS
-77 VGRSQRGENPAA
+77 TGRGQRGENQAA

-94 RASGEGRRAGDQL
+94 RASGEGRRAGEQL
-107 RTERAPVAFMASGV
+107 QTERAPMAFMASGV
-121 AARDWALP
+121 AARDWAQP

-220 AEEREAQSVSSA
+220 AEERKAQSVSSA
-232 DRGSVAAAEA
+232 DRGSAAAAEA
-242 ESQMSA
+242 GSQMSA
-248 SEKQPSSCLPDAL
+248 SGKQPPSCLPDVL

-272 EDFFGAHPELKAC
+272 EDFFGAHPELGAR

-328 EKLRR
+328 EKLR
-333 SGRGAAGIR
+333 SSA
-342 GTNAE
+342 
-347 DAAGTRG
+347 
-354 MNAEDKTGTRGT
+354 RGT

-379 ATARAGV
+379 TAARAGV
-386 DAEADRIG
+386 DADADRIG

-436 MGKDMPVRCYCTYCY
+436 MGKDMSVRCYCTYCY

-472 QPQCLRYDFSVESAA
+472 QPQCLRYDFSVEPAA

>member
-1 MKRRFYVARREH
+1 MVW
-13 TQHNQ
+13 T
-18 IDKRKHASASAG
+18 
-30 RKEKPTETGRRN
+30 
-42 DHARAGRS
+42 
-50 AAPKHGGQTPE
+50 
-61 WKRAAKHAS
+61 
-70 IEAGPTS
+70 
-77 VGRSQRGENPAA
+77 
-89 KRGGN
+89 
-94 RASGEGRRAGDQL
+94 
-107 RTERAPVAFMASGV
+107 ASGV

-189 NGRKAENSAELLNGL
+189 NGRKAENSAELLSGL

-220 AEEREAQSVSSA
+220 AEECAAQSVSSA
-232 DRGSVAAAEA
+232 DRGSAAAAEA
-242 ESQMSA
+242 GSQMSA
-248 SEKQPSSCLPDAL
+248 SGKQLSSCLPDVL

-272 EDFFGAHPELKAC
+272 EDFFAAHPELGAR

-305 VSLGADGLT
+305 ASLGADGLT

-328 EKLRR
+328 ATLR
-333 SGRGAAGIR
+333 SCGAAG
-342 GTNAE
+342 A
-347 DAAGTRG
+347 
-354 MNAEDKTGTRGT
+354 RGT
-366 NAEAVEGEHASVP
+366 NAEAADIARGTNAGAIDGESTPLP
-379 ATARAGV
+379 AAARAGA
-386 DAEADRIG
+386 DADADSIG

-425 HGNRILQLRDR
+425 YGNRILQLRDR

-451 NQIFNA
+451 NQIFKCLHLWSHITVMLPSALDELSLRPDLQGIIRLVRLFRPADKVNDRFPFCDFIPISTYAMA
-457 EPLVLYDLPDEVRAL
+457 EY
-472 QPQCLRYDFSVESAA
+472 
-487 VVRQVLEGAVPRS
+487 
-500 MTRGHFRH
+500 
-508 GIE
+508 

>member
-1 MKRRFYVARREH
+1 MARREH

-30 RKEKPTETGRRN
+30 RKEKPTEAGRRN
-42 DHARAGRS
+42 DHARTERS
-50 AAPKHGGQTPE
+50 AAPKRGGQTPE

-70 IEAGPTS
+70 TEAGPTS
-77 VGRSQRGENPAA
+77 VARNQRRENPAA
-89 KRGGN
+89 KRSGN
-94 RASGEGRRAGDQL
+94 RASGEGRRAGEQL
-107 RTERAPVAFMASGV
+107 QTERTPVAFTAFGV
-121 AARDWALP
+121 AARDWAQP

-160 DFAALI
+160 DFAVLI

-189 NGRKAENSAELLNGL
+189 SGRKAENSAELLNGL
-204 WKAACDAQT
+204 WKAAC
-213 TGVPECS
+213 
-220 AEEREAQSVSSA
+220 
-232 DRGSVAAAEA
+232 
-242 ESQMSA
+242 
-248 SEKQPSSCLPDAL
+248 LPDVL

-272 EDFFGAHPELKAC
+272 EDFFGAHPELKSR

-328 EKLRR
+328 EKFR
-333 SGRGAAGIR
+333 SSVR

-347 DAAGTRG
+347 DA
-354 MNAEDKTGTRGT
+354 TGTHGT
-366 NAEAVEGEHASVP
+366 NAEADS
-379 ATARAGV
+379 
-386 DAEADRIG
+386 IG

-472 QPQCLRYDFSVESAA
+472 QPQCLRYDFSVEPAA

>member
-1 MKRRFYVARREH
+1 MARREY
-13 TQHNQ
+13 TQHNP
-18 IDKRKHASASAG
+18 IDKRKHAS
-30 RKEKPTETGRRN
+30 T
-42 DHARAGRS
+42 
-50 AAPKHGGQTPE
+50 
-61 WKRAAKHAS
+61 
-70 IEAGPTS
+70 EAGPTS
-77 VGRSQRGENPAA
+77 TGRGQRGENPAA

-94 RASGEGRRAGDQL
+94 CVSGEGRRAGEQL
-107 RTERAPVAFMASGV
+107 QTERTPVTFMASGV

-189 NGRKAENSAELLNGL
+189 NGRKAENSAELLDGL

-213 TGVPECS
+213 TGVPERC

-232 DRGSVAAAEA
+232 DRGSAAAAEA
-242 ESQMSA
+242 GSQMSA
-248 SEKQPSSCLPDAL
+248 SGKQPPSCLPDVL

-272 EDFFGAHPELKAC
+272 EDFFGAHPELKAR

-328 EKLRR
+328 EKLR
-333 SGRGAAGIR
+333 SSAR
-342 GTNAE
+342 GTNA
-347 DAAGTRG
+347 DAI
-354 MNAEDKTGTRGT
+354 
-366 NAEAVEGEHASVP
+366 EGESAPVP
-379 ATARAGV
+379 AAARAGA
-386 DAEADRIG
+386 DAEADSIG

-472 QPQCLRYDFSVESAA
+472 QPQCLRYDFSVEPAA

>member
-1 MKRRFYVARREH
+1 MTF
-13 TQHNQ
+13 T
-18 IDKRKHASASAG
+18 
-30 RKEKPTETGRRN
+30 
-42 DHARAGRS
+42 
-50 AAPKHGGQTPE
+50 
-61 WKRAAKHAS
+61 
-70 IEAGPTS
+70 
-77 VGRSQRGENPAA
+77 
-89 KRGGN
+89 
-94 RASGEGRRAGDQL
+94 ASGI
-107 RTERAPVAFMASGV
+107 

-129 VAVTVETEAQLA
+129 VAVSVETEAQLA

-184 RDFDA
+184 RDLDA
-189 NGRKAENSAELLNGL
+189 SGRKAENSAELLSAL
-204 WKAACDAQT
+204 WKA
-213 TGVPECS
+213 E
-220 AEEREAQSVSSA
+220 
-232 DRGSVAAAEA
+232 
-242 ESQMSA
+242 
-248 SEKQPSSCLPDAL
+248 CLPDAL

-272 EDFFGAHPELKAC
+272 EDFFTAHPELKAR

-299 EAIQAL
+299 EAIRAL
-305 VSLGADGLT
+305 ALLGADGLT

-328 EKLRR
+328 EKLR
-333 SGRGAAGIR
+333 SGAAGAR
-342 GTNAE
+342 GT
-347 DAAGTRG
+347 DA
-354 MNAEDKTGTRGT
+354 
-366 NAEAVEGEHASVP
+366 
-379 ATARAGV
+379 
-386 DAEADRIG
+386 DADSIG
-394 LGELPFELMIYGHL
+394 LGELPFELMVYGHL

-472 QPQCLRYDFSVESAA
+472 QPQCLRYDFSVEPAA

>member
-1 MKRRFYVARREH
+1 MARREY

-30 RKEKPTETGRRN
+30 RKEKPTEAGRRN
-42 DHARAGRS
+42 DHARAERS

-70 IEAGPTS
+70 TEAGPTS
-77 VGRSQRGENPAA
+77 TDRGQRGENPAA

-94 RASGEGRRAGDQL
+94 RASGEGRRAGEQL
-107 RTERAPVAFMASGV
+107 QTERAPMAFMASGV
-121 AARDWALP
+121 AARDWAQP

-220 AEEREAQSVSSA
+220 AEERKAQSVSSA
-232 DRGSVAAAEA
+232 DRGSAAAAEA
-242 ESQMSA
+242 GSQMSA
-248 SEKQPSSCLPDAL
+248 SGKQPPSCLPDVL

-272 EDFFGAHPELKAC
+272 EDFFGAHPELGAR

-328 EKLRR
+328 EKLR
-333 SGRGAAGIR
+333 SSA
-342 GTNAE
+342 
-347 DAAGTRG
+347 
-354 MNAEDKTGTRGT
+354 RGT

-379 ATARAGV
+379 TAARAGV
-386 DAEADRIG
+386 DADADRIG

-436 MGKDMPVRCYCTYCY
+436 MGKDMSVRCYCTYCY

-472 QPQCLRYDFSVESAA
+472 QPQCLRYDFSVEPAA

>member
-1 MKRRFYVARREH
+1 MARREH

-30 RKEKPTETGRRN
+30 RKEKPTEAGRRN
-42 DHARAGRS
+42 DHARAERS
-50 AAPKHGGQTPE
+50 AAPKRGGQTPE

-70 IEAGPTS
+70 TEAGPTS
-77 VGRSQRGENPAA
+77 AGRGQRGESPTA

-94 RASGEGRRAGDQL
+94 RASGEGRRAGERAQ
-107 RTERAPVAFMASGV
+107 TERAPAAFMASGV
-121 AARDWALP
+121 AARDWAQP

-189 NGRKAENSAELLNGL
+189 NGRKAEKSAELLCGL
-204 WKAACDAQT
+204 WKAA
-213 TGVPECS
+213 
-220 AEEREAQSVSSA
+220 
-232 DRGSVAAAEA
+232 
-242 ESQMSA
+242 
-248 SEKQPSSCLPDAL
+248 CLPDAL

-291 YTVYGYNQ
+291 YTVYGHNQ
-299 EAIQAL
+299 EAMLAL
-305 VSLGADGLT
+305 QELGADGLT

-328 EKLRR
+328 
-333 SGRGAAGIR
+333 S
-342 GTNAE
+342 
-347 DAAGTRG
+347 
-354 MNAEDKTGTRGT
+354 
-366 NAEAVEGEHASVP
+366 
-379 ATARAGV
+379 
-386 DAEADRIG
+386 
-394 LGELPFELMIYGHL
+394 ELPFELIVYGHL

-472 QPQCLRYDFSVESAA
+472 QPQCLRYDFSVEPAA

>member
-1 MKRRFYVARREH
+1 MTF
-13 TQHNQ
+13 T
-18 IDKRKHASASAG
+18 
-30 RKEKPTETGRRN
+30 
-42 DHARAGRS
+42 
-50 AAPKHGGQTPE
+50 
-61 WKRAAKHAS
+61 
-70 IEAGPTS
+70 
-77 VGRSQRGENPAA
+77 
-89 KRGGN
+89 
-94 RASGEGRRAGDQL
+94 ASGI
-107 RTERAPVAFMASGV
+107 

-129 VAVTVETEAQLA
+129 VAVSVETEAQLA

-160 DFAALI
+160 DFAVAI
-166 RRVHA
+166 RQVHA

-184 RDFDA
+184 RDLDA
-189 NGRKAENSAELLNGL
+189 SGRKAENSAELLSVL
-204 WKAACDAQT
+204 WKTERDAQKSET
-213 TGVPECS
+213 PERS
-220 AEEREAQSVSSA
+220 AAKNEAQPESSA
-232 DRGSVAAAEA
+232 DRGSAAAAEA
-242 ESQMSA
+242 APQMPA
-248 SEKQPSSCLPDAL
+248 SGNRQPSCLPDAL

-272 EDFFGAHPELKAC
+272 ENFFAAHTELKAR

-314 YPIELTYHECRKLR
+314 YPIELTYHECRKL
-328 EKLRR
+328 K
-333 SGRGAAGIR
+333 S
-342 GTNAE
+342 
-347 DAAGTRG
+347 
-354 MNAEDKTGTRGT
+354 
-366 NAEAVEGEHASVP
+366 
-379 ATARAGV
+379 
-386 DAEADRIG
+386 
-394 LGELPFELMIYGHL
+394 ELPFELMVYGHL

-472 QPQCLRYDFSVESAA
+472 QPQCLRYDFSVEPAA

>member
-1 MKRRFYVARREH
+1 MARREH
-13 TQHNQ
+13 TQYNQ
-18 IDKRKHASASAG
+18 IDKRKYASAFAG
-30 RKEKPTETGRRN
+30 RKEKPAEAGRRS
-42 DHARAGRS
+42 DQARAKRD
-50 AAPKHGGQTPE
+50 AAPKRGGQSPE
-61 WKRAAKHAS
+61 WKRSAKNAS
-70 IEAGPTS
+70 TEAGST
-77 VGRSQRGENPAA
+77 PAA

-94 RASGEGRRAGDQL
+94 RASGEGRRAGERAQ
-107 RTERAPVAFMASGV
+107 TERAPMAFTASGT
-121 AARDWALP
+121 AAHDWELP
-129 VAVTVETEAQLA
+129 VAVSVETEAQLA

-160 DFAALI
+160 DFAAAI
-166 RRVHA
+166 RQLHV

-189 NGRKAENSAELLNGL
+189 SGRKAENSAELLSAL
-204 WKAACDAQT
+204 WKAECDAQSES
-213 TGVPECS
+213 G
-220 AEEREAQSVSSA
+220 A
-232 DRGSVAAAEA
+232 DRGSAAAAEA
-242 ESQMSA
+242 APQRPA
-248 SEKQPSSCLPDAL
+248 SGKQSPSCLPDAL

-272 EDFFGAHPELKAC
+272 EDFFAAHPELGDR

-314 YPIELTYHECRKLR
+314 YPIELTYHECRKL
-328 EKLRR
+328 K
-333 SGRGAAGIR
+333 S
-342 GTNAE
+342 
-347 DAAGTRG
+347 
-354 MNAEDKTGTRGT
+354 
-366 NAEAVEGEHASVP
+366 
-379 ATARAGV
+379 
-386 DAEADRIG
+386 
-394 LGELPFELMIYGHL
+394 ELPFELMVYGHL

-472 QPQCLRYDFSVESAA
+472 QPQCLRYDFSVEPAA
-487 VVRQVLEGAVPRS
+487 VVRQVLDGAVPRS

>member
-1 MKRRFYVARREH
+1 MKRRFYVARREY

-30 RKEKPTETGRRN
+30 RKEKPTEAGRRN
-42 DHARAGRS
+42 DHARAERS
-50 AAPKHGGQTPE
+50 AAPKRGGQTPE
-61 WKRAAKHAS
+61 RKRAAKSAS
-70 IEAGPTS
+70 SEAGPTLA
-77 VGRSQRGENPAA
+77 GRGQRGENPTA
-89 KRGGN
+89 KRNGN
-94 RASGEGRRAGDQL
+94 RVSGDGRRAGEQL
-107 RTERAPVAFMASGV
+107 QTERTPMAFTASGT

-189 NGRKAENSAELLNGL
+189 NGRKAENSAELLSGL
-204 WKAACDAQT
+204 WKA
-213 TGVPECS
+213 
-220 AEEREAQSVSSA
+220 ER
-232 DRGSVAAAEA
+232 
-242 ESQMSA
+242 
-248 SEKQPSSCLPDAL
+248 LPDAL

-272 EDFFGAHPELKAC
+272 EDFFGAHPELGAH

-328 EKLRR
+328 EKLQ
-333 SGRGAAGIR
+333 S
-342 GTNAE
+342 
-347 DAAGTRG
+347 
-354 MNAEDKTGTRGT
+354 
-366 NAEAVEGEHASVP
+366 
-379 ATARAGV
+379 
-386 DAEADRIG
+386 IG

-472 QPQCLRYDFSVESAA
+472 QPQCLHYDFSVEPAA